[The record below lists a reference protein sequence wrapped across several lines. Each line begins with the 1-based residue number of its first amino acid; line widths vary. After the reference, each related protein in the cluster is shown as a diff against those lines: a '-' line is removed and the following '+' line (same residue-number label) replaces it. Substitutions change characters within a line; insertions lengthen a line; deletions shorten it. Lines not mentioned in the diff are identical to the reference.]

1 MKAEAQAQ
9 AQAPAPAELSWAK
22 HAPRRAI
29 VISGAIAQKII

>member
-9 AQAPAPAELSWAK
+9 AQTPAELSWAQ